1 MRLLTSFCV
10 EEIGEL
16 NDLLS
21 NTYLN
26 PITETPTWLLA
37 TPSKKKINVYA
48 FLLFAQHASQSAIV
62 VASTL
67 GLPIAA

>member
-1 MRLLTSFCV
+1 MKKV
-10 EEIGEL
+10 GEL

-26 PITETPTWLLA
+26 SITETPTTWLLA